1 MAEVELSDVTK
12 SYRNQ
17 EAISSLTLN
26 IPDQSITGLIGPNGA
41 GKTTLLNLIAG
52 IEAVT
57 DGEVSVFGNEPLE
70 NLSVAAN
77 LFYVHEDMMY
87 PQDFR
92 ISEVYQAFKKIYP
105 NWDQALAENLSEHF
119 NLSLKQM
126 PRDLSK
132 GQAST
137 LNAIIGLAVQT
148 PVTMFDEPTTGMDYG
163 VRRDFYRALLKSY
176 IAHPRTIILSS
187 HLLNELED
195 LLEHV
200 ILLDHGE
207 LELMMEMDELKQYA
221 VALVGEYDSLI
232 DQQSILYQDRLD
244 LNQQYWVIKHPGET
258 TLQDLRRHGFTIS
271 PVAPSDLCVYLTQ
284 MNRGDVDHV
293 F

>member
-1 MAEVELSDVTK
+1 MAEIELSDVMK
-12 SYRNQ
+12 RYRNQ
-17 EAISSLTLN
+17 EAISSLTLS

-41 GKTTLLNLIAG
+41 GKTTLLNLMAG
-52 IEAVT
+52 IEAAT
-57 DGEVSVFGNEPLE
+57 EGDVSVFGNEPLE

-92 ISEVYQAFKKIYP
+92 ISEVYQAFKKVYP
-105 NWDQALAENLSEHF
+105 NWDQALAENLSDHF
-119 NLSLKQM
+119 NISLKQM
-126 PRDLSK
+126 PMDLSK

-148 PVTMFDEPTTGMDYG
+148 PVTLFDEPTTGMDYG
-163 VRRDFYRALLKSY
+163 VRKDFYRALLKSY

-207 LELMMEMDELKQYA
+207 LELMMEMDKLKQYA
-221 VALVGEYDSLI
+221 VGLVGEYDSMI
-232 DQQSILYQDRLD
+232 DQQTILYQDRMD
-244 LNQQYWVIKHPGET
+244 LNQQYWVIKHPGEDM
-258 TLQDLRRHGFTIS
+258 LQELRQHGFTIS
-271 PVAPSDLCVYLTQ
+271 PVAPADLCVYLTQ